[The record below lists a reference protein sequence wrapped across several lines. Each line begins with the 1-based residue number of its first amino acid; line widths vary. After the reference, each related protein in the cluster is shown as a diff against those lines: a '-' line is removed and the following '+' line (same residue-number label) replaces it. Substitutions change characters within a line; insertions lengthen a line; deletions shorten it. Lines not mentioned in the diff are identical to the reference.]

1 MAEKNNAVCSI
12 CGNSYYACMSCKDT
26 MKLHP
31 YKIYCCSP
39 SHFQVFQVVRGFS
52 TGVYEKDEFK
62 SKLLNIDLSDLEDYR
77 EHIKTL
83 IKDVL
88 KEEKKEV
95 VIEVVDKVFE
105 TTEKIEDT
113 VVEDVVESTKIKV
126 EETETTENIKDT
138 VVPIVSRRRNYKANN
153 LVEEFE

>member
-1 MAEKNNAVCSI
+1 MAKENNATCSI
-12 CGNSYYACMSCKDT
+12 CGSEYHVCLSCKDK

-52 TGVYEKDEFK
+52 TGVYDKDEFK

-77 EHIKTL
+77 GHIKTL

-88 KEEKKEV
+88 KEEKEEV
-95 VIEVVDKVFE
+95 VIEVVDKTIE
-105 TTEKIEDT
+105 TTEIAEKAENT
-113 VVEDVVESTKIKV
+113 VVEDAVDVVEVKV
-126 EETETTENIKDT
+126 EETEIAEDIED
-138 VVPIVSRRRNYKANN
+138 VVKPTVSRKRNYK
-153 LVEEFE
+153 VEAE